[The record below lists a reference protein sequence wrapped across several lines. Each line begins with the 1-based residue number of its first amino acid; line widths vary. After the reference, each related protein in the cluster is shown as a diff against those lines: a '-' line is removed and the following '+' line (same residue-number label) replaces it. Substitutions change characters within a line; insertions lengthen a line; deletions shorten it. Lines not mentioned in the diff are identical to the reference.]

1 MNPVI
6 KLLAMIQTVGSVFGK
21 TGADGRKEVA
31 VGPIAIVYI
40 TGMSVACYTQ
50 SAEPF
55 SQCVRTIFSV
65 LGG

>member
-21 TGADGRKEVA
+21 TSADGKKEVA
-31 VGPIAIVYI
+31 VGPIAVMYAA
-40 TGMSVACYTQ
+40 GMSAACYAQ

>member
-6 KLLAMIQTVGSVFGK
+6 KLLATIQTIGSVFGK
-21 TGADGRKEVA
+21 TGTDGRKEVA
-31 VGPIAIVYI
+31 AGPIVIVY
-40 TGMSVACYTQ
+40 TVGMSAACYAQ

>member
-1 MNPVI
+1 MNFVI
-6 KLLAMIQTVGSVFGK
+6 KLLAMVQTVGSVFGK
-21 TGADGRKEVA
+21 TGADGKKEVA
-31 VGPIAIVYI
+31 VGPIAIVYVA
-40 TGMSVACYTQ
+40 GVSAACYTQ